1 MENKKLLNVDLE
13 STDYDPA
20 QVGNLDRRLEVGK
33 KDAVFFHV
41 LGVVATVIATI
52 WMYAFGTGDPA
63 EMRYFLGMP
72 MWVSGAIVIY
82 LAMFVVGM
90 YWKKATAKGMFASTV
105 GGFAAYV
112 ILYFI
117 SGVIPSTKEWWA
129 AALGGVHAFLPAW
142 LISLVLLVAVSYATQ
157 KERVKLGYFQVFFC
171 EDYDEKYAKID
182 TLKD

>member
-72 MWVSGAIVIY
+72 MC
-82 LAMFVVGM
+82 VVGM
-90 YWKKATAKGMFASTV
+90 IWLVKWEEFPLTARFKKDSMNKKE
-105 GGFAAYV
+105 GGEQA
-112 ILYFI
+112 
-117 SGVIPSTKEWWA
+117 
-129 AALGGVHAFLPAW
+129 
-142 LISLVLLVAVSYATQ
+142 
-157 KERVKLGYFQVFFC
+157 
-171 EDYDEKYAKID
+171 
-182 TLKD
+182 

>member
-1 MENKKLLNVDLE
+1 MGTGQDLHCEDGGVLGSVDGHGGHRDAGRHLDE
-13 STDYDPA
+13 AQQGIHPVQGSSIDGNADHRQGGVGGNDPA

-90 YWKKATAKGMFASTV
+90 IWLVKWEEFPLTARFKKDSMNKKE
-105 GGFAAYV
+105 GGEQA
-112 ILYFI
+112 
-117 SGVIPSTKEWWA
+117 
-129 AALGGVHAFLPAW
+129 
-142 LISLVLLVAVSYATQ
+142 
-157 KERVKLGYFQVFFC
+157 
-171 EDYDEKYAKID
+171 
-182 TLKD
+182 

>member
-1 MENKKLLNVDLE
+1 MENKKLSNVDLE

-41 LGVVATVIATI
+41 LGGVAT
-52 WMYAFGTGDPA
+52 

-90 YWKKATAKGMFASTV
+90 IWLVKWEEFPLTARFKKDSMNKKE
-105 GGFAAYV
+105 GGEQA
-112 ILYFI
+112 
-117 SGVIPSTKEWWA
+117 
-129 AALGGVHAFLPAW
+129 
-142 LISLVLLVAVSYATQ
+142 
-157 KERVKLGYFQVFFC
+157 
-171 EDYDEKYAKID
+171 
-182 TLKD
+182 

>member
-1 MENKKLLNVDLE
+1 MIWISKQRGRVK
-13 STDYDPA
+13 SRHHQKIA
-20 QVGNLDRRLEVGK
+20 FFK

-90 YWKKATAKGMFASTV
+90 IWLVKWEEFPLTARFKKDSMNKKE
-105 GGFAAYV
+105 GGEQA
-112 ILYFI
+112 
-117 SGVIPSTKEWWA
+117 
-129 AALGGVHAFLPAW
+129 
-142 LISLVLLVAVSYATQ
+142 
-157 KERVKLGYFQVFFC
+157 
-171 EDYDEKYAKID
+171 
-182 TLKD
+182 